1 MNTFRRIK
9 LLALAALALVAFG
22 AVNAAGAQA
31 GTFTAAAYPAT
42 ITGQNVGG
50 AHVFNTEVGM
60 MNCNV
65 MFHGELTAASSEL
78 TLTPTYNCGIGG
90 LAVDVN
96 LNGCDYVFHAGETMA
111 MHEVGGS
118 MDILCPEE
126 AEIDFE
132 ITSMVTCH
140 LTVPEQLGLEAIT
153 YTNRTMARDVD
164 ADMSLGEIAYGLD
177 PGCPVMGTF
186 ANGTYGGTTTL
197 KSDNEG
203 VDGFIVD

>member
-1 MNTFRRIK
+1 MNAFRMIK
-9 LLALAALALVAFG
+9 LLALCALALVAFG
-22 AVNAAGAQA
+22 AVGAIGAQA
-31 GTFTAAAYPAT
+31 GTFTAGAYPAT

-50 AHVFNTEVGM
+50 AHQFSTEVGV

-65 MFHGELTAASSEL
+65 TFHGELAAASSEL
-78 TLTPTYNCGIGG
+78 TMTPTYNCGING
-90 LAVDVN
+90 LEVDVD

-118 MDILCPEE
+118 LDIICPEG

-132 ITSMVTCH
+132 ITSMMVCH
-140 LTVPEQLGLEAIT
+140 LTVGEQLGLEAIT
-153 YTNRTMARDVD
+153 YTNRTMAKDVD
-164 ADMSLGEIAYGLD
+164 ADVSLGEIAYGLD
-177 PGCPVMGTF
+177 AGCPVMGTF

-203 VDGFIVD
+203 VDAFMVD